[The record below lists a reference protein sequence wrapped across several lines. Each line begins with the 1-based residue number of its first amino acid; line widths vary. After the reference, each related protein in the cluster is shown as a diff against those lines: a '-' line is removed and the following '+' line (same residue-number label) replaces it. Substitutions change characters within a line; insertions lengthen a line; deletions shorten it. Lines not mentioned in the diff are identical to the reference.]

1 MEGEGGQLK
10 RKLIFK
16 CFVHEP
22 FTECCVFFLLYY
34 CILVYCVLNTDFH
47 VATSI
52 FHLIFHK

>member
-22 FTECCVFFLLYY
+22 FTECFFFFFTLLLYFGLL
-34 CILVYCVLNTDFH
+34 CP
-47 VATSI
+47 
-52 FHLIFHK
+52 

>member
-1 MEGEGGQLK
+1 MEGEGGQVK
-10 RKLIFK
+10 RKLILNK

-22 FTECCVFFLLYY
+22 FIECLLLYK
-34 CILVYCVLNTDFH
+34 CILVYCVLNTDFY

>member
-10 RKLIFK
+10 RKLVFK

-22 FTECCVFFLLYY
+22 FTECPFFLLYK
-34 CILVYCVLNTDFH
+34 CILGYCVLNTDLN